1 MSEEAAGAGALTG
14 LLGPV
19 GAAALSEATKALART
34 TDAASASLRVAG
46 WTVTDWAFR
55 FELPARTRHVIVHI
69 PHDGSAPRVR
79 DAGAGPDPLAPGDLR
94 RS

>member
-1 MSEEAAGAGALTG
+1 MSEEAAGASALTG

-19 GAAALSEATKALART
+19 GAAALSEATRALART

-46 WTVTDWAFR
+46 WTMTDWAFR
-55 FELPARTRHVIVHI
+55 FELPTRTRHVIVHI
-69 PHDGSAPRVR
+69 PHDGSPPKVR
-79 DAGAGPDPLAPGDLR
+79 DAGAGPDPLTPGDLR

>member
-1 MSEEAAGAGALTG
+1 MSEEGGVGALAG

-19 GAAALSEATKALART
+19 GAAALSEATRALART

-46 WTVTDWAFR
+46 WTAQDWAFR
-55 FELPARTRHVIVHI
+55 FELPSRSRHVVVHV
-69 PHDGSAPRVR
+69 PHDGSPPQVR
-79 DAGAGPDPLAPGDLR
+79 DAGAGPDPLTPGDLR